1 MVTAAELFRVRLREW
16 RESGSEIQTT
26 SNRSL
31 HAKYMWLTWARPP
44 ADTVA
49 KAHRGEAFIS
59 LRATRSRLADEN
71 RRERRSIVTHLVW
84 PPRQAE
90 GDGGGDG
97 NDLPVIAF
105 DQLPSALVHHA
116 VMPTTEQDQVVEL
129 GRTAVD
135 PVHQVMPVA
144 L

>member
-1 MVTAAELFRVRLREW
+1 
-16 RESGSEIQTT
+16 
-26 SNRSL
+26 
-31 HAKYMWLTWARPP
+31 MWLTWARPA

-71 RRERRSIVTHLVW
+71 RRERRSIVTYLVW
-84 PPRQAE
+84 SSRQTK
-90 GDGGGDG
+90 GDDRRDG
-97 NDLPVIAF
+97 HDLPVVAF
-105 DQLPSALVHHA
+105 DQLPSALMHHA
-116 VMPTTEQDQVVEL
+116 MMPATEQDQVVEL
-129 GRTAVD
+129 GGTAVD